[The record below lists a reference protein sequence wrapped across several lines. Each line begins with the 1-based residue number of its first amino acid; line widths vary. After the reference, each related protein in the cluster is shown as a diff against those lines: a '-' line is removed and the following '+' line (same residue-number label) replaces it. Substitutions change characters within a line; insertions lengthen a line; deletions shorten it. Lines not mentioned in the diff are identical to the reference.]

1 MKSESAYRTITEVAE
16 LLQVQPSVLRFWETQ
31 FKQIKPLK
39 RMGRRYYQA
48 EDVVLLARIRDYL
61 YKDFL
66 TIKGVQKRLK
76 SGEED
81 IIPRSDT
88 PEQKAQDSFIQEII
102 DNNWM
107 DNSKFESYYNAFL
120 HNYQGLTATSSNVT
134 ESLPS
139 FNLQEESN
147 LSVDWNLTVSIYL
160 STKVNTFNS
169 SK

>member
-1 MKSESAYRTITEVAE
+1 MKSEGAYRTITEVAE

-76 SGEED
+76 SGEEET
-81 IIPRSDT
+81 IPQT
-88 PEQKAQDSFIQEII
+88 ETTEQKVQD
-102 DNNWM
+102 
-107 DNSKFESYYNAFL
+107 AFL
-120 HNYQGLTATSSNVT
+120 REITDIKNDLA
-134 ESLPS
+134 E
-139 FNLQEESN
+139 
-147 LSVDWNLTVSIYL
+147 YL
-160 STKVNTFNS
+160 
-169 SK
+169 

>member
-1 MKSESAYRTITEVAE
+1 MKSEGAYRTITEVAE

-76 SGEED
+76 SGEELD
-81 IIPRSDT
+81 AIQPDT
-88 PEQKAQDSFIQEII
+88 VEQKAQDAFIQEITDI
-102 DNNWM
+102 KNDLA
-107 DNSKFESYYNAFL
+107 E
-120 HNYQGLTATSSNVT
+120 
-134 ESLPS
+134 
-139 FNLQEESN
+139 
-147 LSVDWNLTVSIYL
+147 YL
-160 STKVNTFNS
+160 
-169 SK
+169 

>member
-76 SGEED
+76 SGEEEE
-81 IIPRSDT
+81 IVQSDT
-88 PEQKAQDSFIQEII
+88 IEQKMRDAFLQEITDI
-102 DNNWM
+102 KNDLA
-107 DNSKFESYYNAFL
+107 E
-120 HNYQGLTATSSNVT
+120 
-134 ESLPS
+134 
-139 FNLQEESN
+139 
-147 LSVDWNLTVSIYL
+147 YL
-160 STKVNTFNS
+160 
-169 SK
+169 